1 MKGEGIMVIN
11 DELIDKLLR
20 DYEKPEDLLGEE
32 GILKELTHR
41 LVERALEGEMTS
53 HLGYEKYDKSYKKK
67 GNFRNGH
74 SKKAL
79 KGDFGE
85 INFKV
90 PRDRQSD
97 FDPKIVAKGQ
107 TRFTGFDDKI
117 ISMYARGMTTRDIQ
131 GHLEEIYQVEVSPT
145 LISTVTNG
153 VMDEVREWQ
162 SRPLDGIYQWGF
174 RSSLKGICTTI
185 PRFRFHT
192 KVVYLEVPPQEA

>member
-1 MKGEGIMVIN
+1 MVIN

-20 DYEKPEDLLGEE
+20 DYEKSEDLLGEE

-74 SKKAL
+74 SKKVL

-90 PRDRQSD
+90 PRDWQSD